1 MSVGQKGRVAAVLNQ
16 PGPEDR
22 ATAHTYQLRQGKQML
37 ALGGVWG
44 SYWSGNSAES
54 PAACH
59 LPEARGDF
67 IFCVLGERFG
77 LVGMGAI
84 LALYAVLVA
93 QGFAIAAAT
102 QEPFGRLVA
111 AGLTA
116 LLAAQ
121 VLVNTG
127 MTVGLLPVTGVPLP
141 LLSYGGSGM
150 VTYGLAIGLLA
161 NINLTPAQ
169 G

>member
-1 MSVGQKGRVAAVLNQ
+1 MSAGQKGRVAALLNQ

-22 ATAHTYQLRQGKQML
+22 VSADTYQLRQGKQML
-37 ALGGVWG
+37 ALGSVWG
-44 SYWSGNSAES
+44 SYWSGNSFEN
-54 PAACH
+54 PAAYH
-59 LPEARGDF
+59 LPEARSDF

-77 LVGMGAI
+77 LVGTGVIM
-84 LALYAVLVA
+84 ALYAVLVA
-93 QGFAIAAAT
+93 QGFAIAAAAH
-102 QEPFGRLVA
+102 EPFGRLAA

-116 LLAAQ
+116 LLATQ

-141 LLSYGGSGM
+141 LVSYGGSGM
-150 VTYGLAIGLLA
+150 VTYGLVIGLLM
-161 NINLTPAQ
+161 NINLTPGQ